1 MRFLII
7 GVILVLSFVGK
18 SQYSSLR
25 SAFIPPLQDSLLLDS
40 LSIYPASINI
50 VNAKGE
56 KIESIRYDINHLS
69 NTLYLDSTSTDT
81 LWVTYRVLPFDL
93 SIDYQRRDTSMLYV
107 ASKGNLEKFIYK
119 DQTIQIDPFNG
130 SNLERSGSI
139 SRGISFGNN
148 QNLAVNSAMN
158 LELNG
163 ELAPNLKILASVSD
177 DNMPIQADGNTN
189 KLQEFDQVFI
199 QIYNQQ
205 FKIIAGDFW
214 LKKPP
219 GYFMTYKKRAQG
231 LTAEYNF
238 GKDTLHQWKTQASGA
253 LSKGKFARQII
264 QGVEGNQGPYR
275 LKGNENE
282 PYIIILAGTENVY
295 IDGKLMERGQ
305 DFDYTINYNSAEIIF
320 TARNLITKDSR
331 IVVEFQY
338 SDQNYARSLLQSSM
352 SYSGPKLNFWINSYT
367 EQDAKNQP
375 IQQELSTSQKQ
386 LLYMV
391 GDSLHLANTSSI
403 DSVGFFE
410 NQNLYKLIDSLG
422 YDSVLVF
429 SINPDSAYYRAV
441 FQFVGSGKG
450 DYVFSHFNALGKV
463 FKWVSP
469 VAGVSQGDYQPAKL
483 LLAPKKKQMIA
494 SGYNYQLN
502 KYWKIE
508 NEFAITQNDIN
519 TFSPKDQEDDVGYS
533 TKTRISREK
542 PLGKDSSLWKL
553 KTSIDIETL
562 DANFSPI
569 EQYRSVEFDR
579 DWNTRNKGFLGN
591 QTASTLGLRLKHNK
605 YGFFNF
611 EGQYFQIGT
620 DYKGY
625 RNQNNGQWSKKGFNS
640 TWESSILTSQANNQ
654 NTFIRHKITL
664 SQKINRFVIGFKDDH
679 ELNQF
684 STSAY
689 PLDVSSYQFYD
700 YQFYLA
706 SQNESKANY
715 KLFFQER
722 YDQRSDSTR
731 LTPVAKAQTTG
742 AELSFSQWKNQ
753 RLTLLSSYRELKV
766 SNSTLMNQ
774 KPENTMLGRI
784 DYDVKL
790 WKGAFSWNS
799 FYEVGSGLELKREFL
814 YIKVNDGQGVYSWID
829 YNQDGVK
836 DLNEFEI
843 AQFVDQASYI
853 RVFVPS
859 NIYVNTYSNE
869 FNQSIIWRPERV
881 WNTKKG
887 VLKQLAR
894 FSDQAKI
901 RIQRKTN
908 LFDGINALNPF
919 LSNISDTNIISTNTT
934 LKNTIFFNRISPI
947 FGADF
952 TIQEQRTKSLLASG
966 FDSRENNYKEIQTR
980 WNIKKQFTLECSFQ
994 QGVKIVEADYTS
1006 GRNYSINYGWVE
1018 PKFSFQPST
1027 SFRIS
1032 LEGKYTLKKNDP
1044 IYGGDQALN
1053 KQVGIKM
1060 KYNQAEKGSFQ
1071 SSFNTVQIDYTGIQ
1085 NSSLGFEM
1093 LEGLKPGLN
1102 FTWNVGYQRSISK
1115 SLQMSLQYNG
1125 RKSEGSKF
1133 IHAGGME
1140 IRAFF

>member
-1 MRFLII
+1 MRILII
-7 GVILVLSFVGK
+7 FIVLIISFVGK

-25 SAFIPPLQDSLLLDS
+25 NTYIPPLKDTLQLDT
-40 LSIYPASINI
+40 LSIYPASLIISKSSGEEIALNQYQIDHINNI
-50 VNAKGE
+50 L
-56 KIESIRYDINHLS
+56 I
-69 NTLYLDSTSTDT
+69 LDTIYSDT
-81 LWVTYRVLPFDL
+81 LWVSYRVLPFDL
-93 SIDYQRRDTSMLYV
+93 SLNYQRRDTSMIYT
-107 ASKGNLEKFIYK
+107 ASKGNVEKFIYK
-119 DQTIQIDPFNG
+119 DQTVQIDPFNG

-231 LTAEYNF
+231 LTTEYSF
-238 GKDTLHQWKTQASGA
+238 GKDTLHQWKTQVSGA

-295 IDGKLMERGQ
+295 IDGRLLERGQ
-305 DFDYTINYNSAEIIF
+305 DYDYTINYNSAELVF
-320 TARNLITKDSR
+320 TARNLVTKDSR

-338 SDQNYARSLLQSSM
+338 SDQNYARSLIQGSL

-375 IQQELSTSQKQ
+375 IQQELSISQKL
-386 LLYMV
+386 LLYTV
-391 GDSLHLANTSSI
+391 GDSLHMANTSSI

-441 FQFVGSGKG
+441 FQYVGSGKG
-450 DYVFSHFNALGKV
+450 DYIFSHFNALGKV

-469 VAGVSQGDYQPAKL
+469 IAGVSQGDYQPAKL
-483 LLAPKKKQMIA
+483 LLAPKKKQMIS
-494 SGYNYQLN
+494 SGYSYQLN
-502 KYWKIE
+502 KHWKIE
-508 NEFAITQNDIN
+508 NELALTQNDIN
-519 TFSPKDQEDDVGYS
+519 TFSSKDQGDDVGFS
-533 TKTRISREK
+533 SKTKIIREK
-542 PLGKDSSLWKL
+542 PLGGDSSLWKM
-553 KTSIDIETL
+553 KTSLDIETL

-579 DWNTRNKGFLGN
+579 DWNTRNKGFIGN
-591 QTASTLGLRLKHNK
+591 QTASTLGLMVKNKK

-611 EGQYFQIGT
+611 EGQYFQIGS
-620 DYKGY
+620 DYSGY
-625 RNQNNGQWSKKGFNS
+625 RNQNNGKWSKKGFNAV
-640 TWESSILTSQANNQ
+640 WESSVLTSQTESKNS
-654 NTFIRHKITL
+654 FIRHKVDIN
-664 SQKINRFVIGFKDDH
+664 QKLNRFVIGFKDDH

-684 STSAY
+684 NSNLY

-700 YQFYLA
+700 YQFYIA

-715 KLFFQER
+715 KIFFRER
-722 YDQRSDSTR
+722 FDKRSDSTR

-742 AELSFSQWKNQ
+742 AELSFSQWRNQ
-753 RLTLLSSYRELKV
+753 QLTLLSSYRELKV

-774 KPENTMLGRI
+774 KPENTMLGRV

-790 WKGAFSWNS
+790 WKGALSWNS
-799 FYEVGSGLELKREFL
+799 FYEIGSGLELKREFL

-829 YNQDGVK
+829 YNDDGVK

-859 NIYVNTYSNE
+859 NTYVNTYSNE

-887 VLKQLAR
+887 ILKQLAR
-894 FSDQAKI
+894 FSNQAKI

-908 LFDGINALNPF
+908 VFNDINALNPF

-994 QGVKIVEADYTS
+994 QGTKVVEADYTS

-1053 KQVGIKM
+1053 KQLGIKL

-1071 SSFNTVQIDYTGIQ
+1071 SSFNTVQIDYTGVQ

-1102 FTWNVGYQRSISK
+1102 FTWNLGYQRSISK
-1115 SLQMSLQYNG
+1115 SLQMSFQYNG